1 MTLSI
6 HLTQDWPIERLEPYG
21 KALTHAMRKLC
32 EKYPDD
38 ISVKGMMDEITSGK
52 NQLWLILDEEEE
64 FKAFVTSEITTSD
77 ITGKKRVTLCDLGGE
92 GGVDL
97 ADLIEPI
104 EDWARSIGAVE
115 LDPVG
120 RIGWRK
126 SLAKHGYQ
134 PIISRYRKVLSQ

>member
-1 MTLSI
+1 MTLNI

-52 NQLWLILDEEEE
+52 NQLWLILDEDEE